1 MKRYYSVLLFGILL
15 TLAGCKKDNPAGIP
29 EGALLL
35 TTEGFVSPGGTKTSV
50 SYTSVQW
57 DNGDKVKLNGTDYTV
72 IVDDARTQ
80 AYVADFTK
88 PESGVYYGYCP
99 EDLTVGTPNKDNTTV
114 TVSSHYEC
122 HYSGGRQVIN
132 LPLIGKANHNDD
144 VIRFR
149 HVTAAVKLD
158 IKNATGVPVVLDSV
172 VVSSATQ
179 KLSGSC
185 GVTISVGGLTV
196 DAPLTTSSVAEK
208 RVKVTFTD
216 SPEIATNAIKEVQI
230 PILPIAKR
238 SDNDFTISIYTHA
251 NIAGAAPGSRYIF
264 SRAGTNDSLAR
275 NEMMTAKIA
284 LSDSGSTHATGLIT
298 VDSTGKKVIFSQAN
312 LKYLAS
318 TKEWRF
324 HDHQWNYLGNTAGNP
339 IDSASRAR
347 QAEWIDLFGWGTSNH
362 DGDSAWM
369 VGAIDSVYGNGS
381 ADIAGTGYDWGVK
394 NPISNGGGVA
404 GMWRTLTGE
413 EWHYLLFR
421 RAASKVCDTPNA
433 RFAKGIVNSVCGLII
448 FPDTFAHPL
457 RNHNIIDINITTVG
471 YRGSSGND
479 NEFTQAE
486 WTLMESAGAVFLP
499 AAGYRDRSGVT
510 SVAEA
515 GAKGYYWSST
525 HGEDKQKA
533 HRLHFSDGEI
543 ASKNDTERHYGH
555 AVRLVRDVVLSQS
568 N

>member
-1 MKRYYSVLLFGILL
+1 MLM
-15 TLAGCKKDNPAGIP
+15 LAGCKKDNPTGIP

-35 TTEGFVSPGGTKTSV
+35 TTEGFVGPGGAKTSV

-57 DNGDKVKLNGTDYTV
+57 DNGDKVNLNGTNYTV
-72 IVDDARTQ
+72 TVDDARTQ
-80 AYVADFTK
+80 AYVEDFTK
-88 PESGVYYGYCP
+88 PGSGVYYGYCP
-99 EDLTVGTPNKDNTTV
+99 DDLTVGTPNKDTTTV
-114 TVSSHYEC
+114 TVPSHYEC
-122 HYSGGRQVIN
+122 RYIGGRQVIN
-132 LPLIGKANHNDD
+132 LPLIGKANYNDD

-179 KLSGSC
+179 QLSGSC

-196 DAPLTTSSVAEK
+196 DAPQAAGSAADK

-216 SPEIATNAIKEVQI
+216 SPEIATNAIKDVQI
-230 PILPIAKR
+230 PILPISKR
-238 SDNDFTISIYTHA
+238 TDNDFTITIYTHA
-251 NIAGAAPGSRYIF
+251 NITGAAPGSRYIF
-264 SRAGTNDSLAR
+264 SRAGTNDALAR

-298 VDSTGKKVIFSQAN
+298 VDSLDHKVFFSQAN

-318 TKEWRF
+318 TMEWRF
-324 HDHQWNYLGNTAGNP
+324 HDYQWDFIGTGINSPVSGSNNENIAQDYTG
-339 IDSASRAR
+339 
-347 QAEWIDLFGWGTSNH
+347 WIDLFGWGTSNH

-381 ADIAGTGYDWGVK
+381 TDIAGTDYDWGVK

-404 GMWRTLTGE
+404 GMWRTLTSK
-413 EWHYLLFR
+413 EWNYVLFR
-421 RAASKVCDTPNA
+421 RAASKVCSTPNA
-433 RFAKGIVNSVCGLII
+433 RFAKGVVNSVCGLII
-448 FPDTFAHPL
+448 FPDTFAHPEGVKTIA
-457 RNHNIIDINITTVG
+457 NINVYDGG
-471 YRGSSGND
+471 YYGSGNEND
-479 NEFTQAE
+479 FSQAE

-499 AAGYRDRSGVT
+499 ATGYRDKSGVT

-533 HRLHFSDGEI
+533 QRLHFSNSEI
-543 ASKNDTERHYGH
+543 AIENNTPRHLGH
-555 AVRLVRDVVLSQS
+555 AVRLVRDVVPGQS
-568 N
+568 K